1 MSNPHISPIDAPS
14 LRDPLRHILSTCAAQ
29 ALAFSP
35 AILSPLT
42 VGGLINGLEIGEVE
56 AGALVTVELLV
67 MGMTSILVA
76 PVSVRIPYRVLALA
90 GGILLFAGHA
100 GSAMAVGLDELYP
113 WRVAAGMG
121 CGCLA
126 AAVNAAI
133 AQARAP
139 DRLYGL
145 AWAAGYTFTAIMAV
159 VITESNDLVMYDIVF
174 GSLAVTMLI
183 FLPLLWFVPDHGNAP
198 ASLSLP
204 SDSIRAGSILM
215 VGLIVIG
222 ISMMAYYAF
231 LERLAVQIGASSAE
245 TGRIVAAA
253 QVAGIVGG
261 LLAAPVAGRFGLV
274 AGLCAV
280 SILHA
285 LAITLAIWTGSVLM
299 LGIIAFFEAVL
310 FIIMVP
316 LILTLAAGIDAKGR
330 WAAIA
335 GGVFVVSTAIGPVIG
350 AILIENT
357 GYDAIAWLQWP
368 AVLLAVSIFIRVNRS
383 TAA

>member
-1 MSNPHISPIDAPS
+1 MSDTS
-14 LRDPLRHILSTCAAQ
+14 RDPLRHILSTCAAQ

-42 VGGLINGLEIGEVE
+42 VGGLINGLGIGEVE
-56 AGALVTVELLV
+56 AGALVTAEFLV
-67 MGMTSILVA
+67 MGITSILVA
-76 PVSVRIPYRVLALA
+76 PVSVRIPYRLLALA

-100 GSAMAVGLDELYP
+100 GAATAAGLDELYP
-113 WRVAAGMG
+113 WRLAAGMG

-145 AWAAGYTFTAIMAV
+145 AWAAGYTFTAIFAV
-159 VITESNDLVMYDIVF
+159 VITESNDLVTYDIVF

-183 FLPLLWFVPDHGNAP
+183 FLPLVWFVPEHGKAP

-204 SDSIRAGSILM
+204 ADSIRAGSMLM
-215 VGLIVIG
+215 VGIIVIG

-231 LERLAVQIGASSAE
+231 LERLAVQVGASAAE

-253 QVAGIVGG
+253 VVAGIIGG
-261 LLAAPVAGRFGLV
+261 LLAAPVARGLGLV

-285 LAITLAIWTGSVLM
+285 ATITLAVWTDSVLM
-299 LGIIAFFEAVL
+299 LGAVAFFEAVL
-310 FIIMVP
+310 FIIMAP
-316 LILTLAAGIDAKGR
+316 LMLTLAAGIDTKGR

-335 GGVFVVSTAIGPVIG
+335 GGVFVISTAIGPVVG
-350 AILIENT
+350 AFLIEET
-357 GYDAIAWLQWP
+357 GYDAIAWIQWP
-368 AVLLAVSIFIRVNRS
+368 AVLLAVGIFAWVNRS
-383 TAA
+383 RSGKR

>member
-1 MSNPHISPIDAPS
+1 MSDTS
-14 LRDPLRHILSTCAAQ
+14 RDPLRHILSTCAAQ

-56 AGALVTVELLV
+56 AGALVTVEFLV
-67 MGMTSILVA
+67 MGITSILVA
-76 PVSVRIPYRVLALA
+76 PVSVRIPYRLLALA
-90 GGILLFAGHA
+90 GGILLLAGHA
-100 GSAMAVGLDELYP
+100 GAALAADLSELYP
-113 WRVAAGMG
+113 WRIIAGVG
-121 CGCLA
+121 CGCLLA
-126 AAVNAAI
+126 TVNASI

-159 VITESNDLVMYDIVF
+159 VITESNDLVTYDIVF

-183 FLPLLWFVPDHGNAP
+183 FLPLVWFVPDHGSAP

-204 SDSIRAGSILM
+204 ADSIRAGSILM

-231 LERLAVQIGASSAE
+231 LERLAVQIGANPAE
-245 TGRIVAAA
+245 TGRIVAGA
-253 QVAGIVGG
+253 QVAGIIGG
-261 LLAAPVAGRFGLV
+261 LLAAPVARRLGLV
-274 AGLCAV
+274 AGLCVV

-285 LAITLAIWTGSVLM
+285 VTITLAVWTDTVIVL
-299 LGIIAFFEAVL
+299 GAVAFFEAVL

-316 LILTLAAGIDAKGR
+316 LVFTLAAGIDTKGR

-335 GGVFVVSTAIGPVIG
+335 GGVFVISTAIGPVVG
-350 AILIENT
+350 AFLIEET
-357 GYDAIAWLQWP
+357 GYDAIAWIQWP
-368 AVLLAVSIFIRVNRS
+368 AVLLAVSIFAWINRS
-383 TAA
+383 SYGKRS